1 MAIASERND
10 QMARTLLVPLIRPE
24 EDIADASEAALPM
37 ALTLAERLG
46 GDVVL
51 LVVLEL
57 PSEALPDGSQRLVHA
72 LDAFP
77 NDERLLAIKEQTE
90 QMVVDTG
97 VWLEEVAKQ
106 FPTGRAQTVV
116 RYGDPGREIA
126 TVAAMLDEP
135 VIVMSSHA
143 RRGFQRAI
151 VGSVTFSV
159 VAEAGCPVVIV
170 PVDTVDPAPDLS
182 RVLVPLDGSPQS
194 EYALQEGLALLG
206 TDIGS
211 VTLVQVIES
220 LGADAVL
227 IDDERYSSER
237 EATSNYLSGVA
248 ERLRAAGTPAEW
260 QVRIGLPAHE
270 IAAAASELNAG
281 QIVMATNGRTGLR
294 RVILGSVAERV
305 LNTAQRPLLLVR
317 PTTLT

>member
-1 MAIASERND
+1 
-10 QMARTLLVPLIRPE
+10 MARTLLVPLIRPE

-57 PSEALPDGSQRLVHA
+57 PSEAMPDGSQRLVHA

-77 NDERLLAIKEQTE
+77 NDDRLLAIKEQTE
-90 QMVVDTG
+90 QLVADTSN
-97 VWLEEVAKQ
+97 WLEEVATQ
-106 FPTGRAQTVV
+106 FPNGRTQTVV
-116 RYGDPGREIA
+116 RYGDPGREII
-126 TVAAMLDEP
+126 TVAGMLEEP

-143 RRGFQRAI
+143 RRGLQRAI

-170 PVDTVDPAPDLS
+170 PVDTVDAAPDLS
-182 RVLVPLDGSPQS
+182 RVIVPLDGSPQS

-206 TDIGS
+206 PDIES
-211 VTLVQVIES
+211 LTLVQVVET
-220 LGADAVL
+220 LGADAGT
-227 IDDERYSSER
+227 IGDDQYVTER
-237 EATSNYLSGVA
+237 EATLLYLSEVA
-248 ERLRAAGTPAEW
+248 ERLRQAGTPAEW
-260 QVRIGLPAHE
+260 QVRVGLPARE
-270 IAAAASELNAG
+270 IAATADELNAG
-281 QIVMATNGRTGLR
+281 LIVMATNGRTGLR

-317 PTTLT
+317 PTAHT

>member
-1 MAIASERND
+1 
-10 QMARTLLVPLIRPE
+10 MARTLLVPLIRPE

-57 PSEALPDGSQRLVHA
+57 PSEAMPDGSQRLVHA

-77 NDERLLAIKEQTE
+77 NDDRLLAIKEQTE
-90 QMVVDTG
+90 QLVADTSN
-97 VWLEEVAKQ
+97 WLEEVATQ
-106 FPTGRAQTVV
+106 FPNGRTQTVV
-116 RYGDPGREIA
+116 RYGDPGREII
-126 TVAAMLDEP
+126 TVAGMLEEP

-143 RRGFQRAI
+143 RRGLQRAI

-170 PVDTVDPAPDLS
+170 PVDMADAAPDLS
-182 RVLVPLDGSPQS
+182 RVIVPLDGSPQS

-206 TDIGS
+206 PDIES
-211 VTLVQVIES
+211 LTLVQVVET
-220 LGADAVL
+220 LGADAGT
-227 IDDERYSSER
+227 IEDDQYVTER
-237 EATSNYLSGVA
+237 EATLLYLSEVA
-248 ERLRAAGTPAEW
+248 ERLRQAGTPAEW
-260 QVRIGLPAHE
+260 QVRVGLPARE
-270 IAAAASELNAG
+270 IAATADELNAG
-281 QIVMATNGRTGLR
+281 LIVMATNGRTGLR

-317 PTTLT
+317 PTAHT